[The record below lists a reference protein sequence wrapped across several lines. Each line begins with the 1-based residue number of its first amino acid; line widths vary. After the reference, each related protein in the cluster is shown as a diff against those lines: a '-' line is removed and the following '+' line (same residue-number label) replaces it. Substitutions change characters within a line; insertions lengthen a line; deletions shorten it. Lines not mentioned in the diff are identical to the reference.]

1 MTASWTY
8 YGFEM
13 ALIGNGTQ
21 GGAGRVAAFARL
33 YLSTSVPNVDHTVGT
48 WVEASGS
55 GYAARA
61 ITHTDWTYT
70 ANPSR
75 LVLTDLVWPLAGALS
90 GVAGA
95 YITDSLGNVMAWWDK
110 IPALSL
116 NAGDLILL
124 DHLTLRLNQG
134 V

>member
-8 YGFEM
+8 YGFQM
-13 ALIGNGTQ
+13 ALMGNGTN
-21 GGAGRVAAFARL
+21 GGAARIAAFARL
-33 YLSTSVPNVDHTVGT
+33 YLSTSVPNIDETVGI
-48 WVEASGS
+48 WNEVSGG

-61 ITHTDWTYT
+61 ITHADWTYT
-70 ANPSR
+70 PNPSR
-75 LVLTDLVWPLAGALS
+75 IVLVDLIWPFSSALT

-110 IPALSL
+110 IPVF
-116 NAGDLILL
+116 NPNPGDMVLL
-124 DHLTLRLNQG
+124 DNMTLRLNVG